1 MDSYVGHT
9 VLSTQCEIS
18 GLILRDNLNE
28 ISVPCLEIFLHRREQ
43 FSSYVVLMA

>member
-18 GLILRDNLNE
+18 GFILRDNLNE
-28 ISVPCLEIFLHRREQ
+28 IYVSCLEIFLHRREQ